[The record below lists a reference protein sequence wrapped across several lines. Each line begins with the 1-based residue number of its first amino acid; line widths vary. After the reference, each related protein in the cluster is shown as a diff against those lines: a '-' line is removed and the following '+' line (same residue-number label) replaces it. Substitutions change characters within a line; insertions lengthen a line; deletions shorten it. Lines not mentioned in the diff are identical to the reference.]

1 MRKSYT
7 VFIILVILVLSTSA
21 CAQATPKPAADKL
34 EEILARGTLV
44 ISTDPAY
51 PPQSE
56 LVENA
61 TRAATTKCTS
71 DQHTSSELSGFDI
84 DVAKEIAKKLGVEAC
99 FVTPEWTMIVG
110 GSWANRWDISVG
122 SMTITPE
129 RMEKLYFTQPY
140 YTTPAA
146 FFVHLD
152 NTTYTQPSDLSG
164 KKIGACSG
172 CTYDSYLAGTLS
184 IPGET
189 INLVVNN
196 PQFIGYETDINAIQD
211 LALGDGLRLD
221 AVLTALPTGQGTIID
236 GLPLRQLGDAV
247 YFEYLSAAVDKTLTP
262 DPIPLV
268 KKVTEVIKQLHSE
281 GVLLELSMK
290 YYGLDLTTAAGGFN
304 VDVLNQFP

>member
-1 MRKSYT
+1 MKKTIAILT
-7 VFIILVILVLSTSA
+7 VLVMISLFSTA

-61 TRAATTKCTS
+61 ARASDTKCAS
-71 DQHTSSELSGFDI
+71 DQHTPSELSGFDI
-84 DVAKEIAKKLGVEAC
+84 DVGIAIAEKLGVEAC
-99 FVTPEWTMIVG
+99 FVTPEWTMITG

-146 FFVHLD
+146 FFVSAD
-152 NTTYTQPSDLSG
+152 NTTFTQPGDLAG
-164 KKIGACSG
+164 KKIGACTG
-172 CTYDSYLAGTLS
+172 CTYDAYLAGTLS
-184 IPGET
+184 IPGEK
-189 INLVVNN
+189 IVQVVDN
-196 PQFIGYETDINAIQD
+196 PQFMGYETDINAIQD

-221 AVLTALPTGQGTIID
+221 AVMTALPTGQGAIDD
-236 GLPLRQLGDAV
+236 GLPLKQLGEAI
-247 YFEYLSAAVDKTLTP
+247 YFEYLAVAIDKTHTP
-262 DPIPLV
+262 DPVPLV
-268 KKVTEVIKQLHSE
+268 KKVTEVLKELHAE
-281 GVLLELSMK
+281 GVLLELSQK
-290 YYGLDLTTAAGGFN
+290 YYGLDLTTAAGAY
-304 VDVLNQFP
+304 DIDSLDQYP